1 MTVVVVNKE
10 KYGGNPNTYM
20 RVSFVRM
27 LSAVALALAATA
39 LASYGAPLDELMP
52 APVRVESGEGI
63 VCGEAL
69 GKVSVEVG
77 AVEGAPAE
85 TSDEA
90 YRLVVSCEG
99 VRIVSPTKKGERW
112 ARVTLE
118 QLRQL
123 SGGDV
128 PACTITDWPKLK
140 WRGLMLD
147 LARNFLEIEHL
158 RAVIDMMERYKMNM
172 FHMHLTENYC
182 WRLESRRHP
191 ELQSE
196 KGRYDPGNSRH
207 TERFYTQREFVELVD
222 YAHRH
227 GVTVVPELDLP
238 GHSAAFRHAFGLKGM
253 RDPRATSVACD
264 LFEELCAL
272 VPAERMPIVHMGMDE
287 VWDDVET
294 PEEGAYGK
302 WAQMLA
308 DHGRI
313 SANWGGGRGPWSGP
327 WKIPCAGRRMLFGW
341 GADISGVYSEKDR
354 KEVSAAELA
363 EDGNLELID
372 KRWYVETWDPF
383 EVLPMAAYTT
393 PFQSRFGETFPRK
406 MRAGAEF
413 CGWHDSAVGLPHV
426 RSLRNQPIFPCC
438 VLLGDLFWRGREKPL
453 PEFERRLPLAGDPR
467 LEIARDLER
476 RTIAQRDRALRDLKY
491 PFHFLRQTDMRWRLS
506 HADGRLIAKDIAQA
520 TVFPFRRKNK
530 PLNYI
535 DEPRGH
541 VVMETWIKSP
551 KDQTVGAWIGFTAY
565 DRDQGRSRAEGTP
578 EQGCWNN
585 VGGGVTVNGEPVAP
599 PRWENA
605 GLKPGNDVP
614 LIKWMHMLDEVPFRN
629 EEYYMREP
637 TQVRLRAG
645 WNHVRLDMPMPYEVN
660 WTGFRQWVGTFIPV
674 AGSTDH
680 PREVEG
686 LEYSSEPQKESRR

>member
-1 MTVVVVNKE
+1 MKARKTNAF
-10 KYGGNPNTYM
+10 G
-20 RVSFVRM
+20 
-27 LSAVALALAATA
+27 LALACAVA
-39 LASYGAPLDELMP
+39 GSACAVSPLEELMP
-52 APVRVESGEGI
+52 APVRVVAGEG
-63 VCGEAL
+63 VVRGEAL

-85 TSDEA
+85 TADEA
-90 YRLVVSCEG
+90 YRLAVSREG

-118 QLRQL
+118 QLRRL

-128 PACTITDWPKLK
+128 PACTITDWPTLK

-147 LARNFLEIEHL
+147 LSRNFLEIEHL

-182 WRLESRRHP
+182 WRLESKRHP

-207 TERFYTQREFVELVD
+207 TERFYTQKEFVDFVD
-222 YAHRH
+222 YAHGH
-227 GVTVVPELDLP
+227 GVTVVPEFDLP
-238 GHSAAFRHAFGLKGM
+238 GHSAAFRQAFGFKGM
-253 RDPRATSVACD
+253 RDPRATAVACD
-264 LFEELCAL
+264 LFDELCSL

-287 VWDDVET
+287 VWDEAEK
-294 PEEGAYGK
+294 PEDGAYGK
-302 WAQMLA
+302 WAQTLA
-308 DHGRI
+308 NNGRI
-313 SANWGGGRGPWSGP
+313 AANWGGSGP
-327 WKIPCAGRRMLFGW
+327 WRIPCAGRRMLFSW
-341 GADISGVYSEKDR
+341 GAAISGAYSDEGR
-354 KEVSAAELA
+354 KEASVAALA
-363 EDGNLELID
+363 GDENLELID
-372 KRWYVETWDPF
+372 SRWYVEEWDPF
-383 EVLPMAAYTT
+383 ELLPAAAYTT
-393 PFQSRFGETFPRK
+393 PFQSKFGETFPRK

-413 CGWHDSAVGLPHV
+413 CAWHDSAADLPHV
-426 RSLRNQPIFPCC
+426 KILRDQQIFPCC

-453 PEFERRLPLAGDPR
+453 PEFARRLPLAGDPR
-467 LEIARDLER
+467 LEIARDIER
-476 RTIAQRDRALRDLKY
+476 RTIAQRDKALRDLKY

-520 TVFPFRRKNK
+520 TVFPFRKKDR

-535 DEPRGH
+535 DEARGH

-551 KDQTVGAWIGFTAY
+551 KEQTVGAWIGFTAY
-565 DRDQGRSRAEGTP
+565 DRDHGRSRAQGTP

-585 VGGGVTVNGEPVAP
+585 VGSGVTVNGEPVAP

-605 GLKPGNDVP
+605 GLKRGNDVP
-614 LIKWMHMLDEVPFRN
+614 LIKYMHMLDEVPYRN

-637 TQVRLRAG
+637 SQVRLKAG
-645 WNHVRLDMPMPYEVN
+645 WNHVKLDMPMPHEVN
-660 WTGFRQWVGTFIPV
+660 WIWRRQWVGTFIPMM
-674 AGSTDH
+674 GTTDH

-686 LEYSSEPQKESRR
+686 LEYSSEPPEESKR